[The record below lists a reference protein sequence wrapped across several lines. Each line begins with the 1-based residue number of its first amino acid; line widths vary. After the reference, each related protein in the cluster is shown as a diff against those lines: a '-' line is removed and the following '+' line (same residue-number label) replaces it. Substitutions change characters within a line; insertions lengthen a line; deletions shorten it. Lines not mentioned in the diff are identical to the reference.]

1 MIFFRALKINQALKK
16 IKRKKI
22 YERKWHIFHS
32 QRLPSVCIDKQQQ
45 ITPISFNKK
54 GLLATCIRG
63 YLAHLAVVH
72 FEEFVA
78 AVRHGKDFV
87 EMGTL
92 RVGDKN
98 LAHAAAAHIVHNA
111 LDSRSIEFVE
121 DVVEQEEGHTLLA
134 LAAKEI
140 VLRQFHGN
148 EIGLL
153 LALRAFL
160 LHGVTVE
167 QEREFILVSTVQRI
181 THDALFGTA
190 AAQLLAE
197 RTALQVALIRQR
209 HLLMLAPRE
218 SLVGGTEEGDES
230 LDELRAGCEECLA
243 IVGHHLFEH
252 IEHRRIGF
260 VIGTQQNVALLEST
274 LVTYQGVK

>member
-1 MIFFRALKINQALKK
+1 
-16 IKRKKI
+16 
-22 YERKWHIFHS
+22 
-32 QRLPSVCIDKQQQ
+32 
-45 ITPISFNKK
+45 
-54 GLLATCIRG
+54 
-63 YLAHLAVVH
+63 
-72 FEEFVA
+72 
-78 AVRHGKDFV
+78 
-87 EMGTL
+87 MGAL

-98 LAHAAAAHIVHNA
+98 LPHAAAAHIVHNA
-111 LDSRSIEFVE
+111 LDPRGIEFVE

-167 QEREFILVSTVQRI
+167 QEREFVLVSTVQRI

-230 LDELRAGCEECLA
+230 LDELRAGCEERLA

-260 VIGTQQNVALLEST
+260 VIGTQQNVALLEGT
-274 LVTYQGVK
+274 LVTYQGVKVGRIVLHDDHIHELASLLAAPLNKGRV